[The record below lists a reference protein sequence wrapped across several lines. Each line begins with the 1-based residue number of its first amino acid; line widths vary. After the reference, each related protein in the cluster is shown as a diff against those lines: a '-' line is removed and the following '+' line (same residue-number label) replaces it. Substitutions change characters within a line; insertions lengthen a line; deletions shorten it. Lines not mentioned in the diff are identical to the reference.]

1 MDHAAF
7 GDALATGV
15 EDVRTG
21 EAAVDAL
28 DGGGFWAVVATF
40 EGAVTAVRF
49 GSVVRGPLAPSALT
63 WEGLTGPWRS
73 SIDEAAY
80 LEAVEEVRRR
90 VAAGTVYQVNICR
103 ILSRELPESADL
115 DALSAVLRAGNP
127 APYAAR
133 IRVAA
138 AGLDLVS
145 ASPESYLERDG
156 ERIVSRPIKG
166 TSRPGEPMLD
176 KDVAENVMITDLVRN
191 DLSPVCEPGTVD
203 VEVLCGLDPH
213 PGLDHLVSTVAGRLR
228 PGVRWRDIVAST
240 FPPGSV
246 SGAPKHTALAAI
258 RDLEPVPRGPYCGA
272 VGWVDA
278 DRRRAELAVGIRTF
292 WAQRDDAGRRML
304 HFGTGAGITWGSDP
318 LAEWRETELKAARLV
333 GLTGRPYEEDR

>member
-49 GSVVRGPLAPSALT
+49 GSVVRGPVAPSAGR
-63 WEGLTGPWRS
+63 WAGLPGPWRS
-73 SIDEAAY
+73 SIDEAVY
-80 LEAVEEVRRR
+80 RDAVEEVRRR

-103 ILSRELPESADL
+103 ILSHELPESADL
-115 DALSAVLRAGNP
+115 DALAAVLRAGNP

-133 IRVAA
+133 IRVDA

-166 TSRPGEPMLD
+166 TSRPGEPM
-176 KDVAENVMITDLVRN
+176 
-191 DLSPVCEPGTVD
+191 
-203 VEVLCGLDPH
+203 
-213 PGLDHLVSTVAGRLR
+213 
-228 PGVRWRDIVAST
+228 
-240 FPPGSV
+240 
-246 SGAPKHTALAAI
+246 
-258 RDLEPVPRGPYCGA
+258 
-272 VGWVDA
+272 
-278 DRRRAELAVGIRTF
+278 
-292 WAQRDDAGRRML
+292 
-304 HFGTGAGITWGSDP
+304 
-318 LAEWRETELKAARLV
+318 
-333 GLTGRPYEEDR
+333 

>member
-7 GDALATGV
+7 GDLLATGV
-15 EDVRTG
+15 EDVRTD
-21 EAAVDAL
+21 EDAL
-28 DGGGFWAVVATF
+28 HALDDGGFWAVVVTF

-49 GSVVRGPLAPSALT
+49 GSVVRSPLAPSALT

-115 DALSAVLRAGNP
+115 DALSVVLRTGNP

-156 ERIVSRPIKG
+156 DRLVSRPIKG
-166 TSRPGEPMLD
+166 TARPGEPMLD
-176 KDVAENVMITDLVRN
+176 KDIAENVMITDLVRN

-213 PGLDHLVSTVAGRLR
+213 PGLDHLVSAVAGRLR
-228 PGVRWRDIVAST
+228 PGVRWRDILAST

-278 DRRRAELAVGIRTF
+278 DRQRAELAVGIRTF
-292 WAQRDDAGRRML
+292 WAQRERARRRLL

-318 LAEWRETELKAARLV
+318 LAEWRETELKAARLI